1 MYKYTDDMLHG
12 CYDTCHASLLCTSF
26 TIVCVPSCECCCH
39 GALLC
44 HVIMPPLRAQTRNTR
59 MISVCAMHATPATSI
74 RAYESPAFWP
84 HSVPD
89 VALSVLERY
98 PHSFQECLRFCT
110 HSLLWRVDVCMHE
123 KNNHFEMIDLACWVT
138 FFFFLFGCPHFRRGF
153 WLNPPLARQIFSN
166 LSWLF
171 AMLCSAWPLC
181 LKRWCFVVDQV

>member
-1 MYKYTDDMLHG
+1 MFKYTDDMLHG

-89 VALSVLERY
+89 VALSVPERY

-123 KNNHFEMIDLACWVT
+123 KNNHAMIDLACWVT
-138 FFFFLFGCPHFRRGF
+138 FFFLLFGCPHFRRGF
-153 WLNPPLARQIFSN
+153 WLNPPLAHQIFSN

-181 LKRWCFVVDQV
+181 LKKWCFVVDQV